1 MFDYLVVGAGFS
13 GAVVASQM
21 ARRFNK
27 RVMLVDRRSH
37 VGGNA
42 FDHRDDAGVLVH
54 KYGPHIFHTQSK
66 DVFDYL
72 SQFTQWRNYEH
83 RVLASVDGKLV
94 PIPINLDTVN
104 ILHGLNLK
112 VDELESYLESIAEK
126 RPVIRTSED
135 VVVSR
140 VGRDLY
146 EKMFR
151 GYTRKQWGLD
161 PSELDSSVTARIPVR
176 LSRDDR
182 YFSDTYQA
190 MPLQGFTR
198 MFENMLDHPNISIVL
213 STDYRDVL
221 KSVRYRELVYT
232 GPVDEFFDY
241 RFGKLPYRSLKFRHQ
256 TLNQERVQ
264 PVAVINYPNDH
275 EYTRV
280 TEFKHLT
287 GQAHAKTSVVYEYPC
302 DGGDPYYPI
311 PRAENAALYKQY
323 EALAARNP
331 EIHFSGRLATYK
343 YYNMD
348 QVVAQALTLCSKL
361 SATSRDYVIG
371 KEPGS
376 GKAVLQ
382 PVIRLA
388 TS

>member
-256 TLNQERVQ
+256 TLNQERLQ

-376 GKAVLQ
+376 EKAVLQ

>member
-112 VDELESYLESIAEK
+112 VDELEGYLESIAEK

-140 VGRDLY
+140 VGRDFY

-198 MFENMLDHPNISIVL
+198 MFENMLDHPNIRIVL

-256 TLNQERVQ
+256 TLNQERLQ

-331 EIHFSGRLATYK
+331 QIHFSGRLATYK

-376 GKAVLQ
+376 EKAVLQ